1 MPRTWLMMCVAVADR
16 NPWENGWLSA
26 VMPSLEVGENKRKHL
41 QDTAIY
47 RYDSTPSIAPGS
59 TAFLTFE
66 GEEFPSLS
74 N

>member
-1 MPRTWLMMCVAVADR
+1 
-16 NPWENGWLSA
+16 
-26 VMPSLEVGENKRKHL
+26 SLEVGENKRKHL